1 MSITNY
7 SVSISYLIG
16 NV

>member
-1 MSITNY
+1 MVPEY
-7 SVSISYLIG
+7 AYLIG